1 MENLLSNNYYNKSKK
16 GLFISFE
23 GGEGVGKST
32 QIELLKTSLTKK
44 NINVLSTREPGG
56 TKEGELIRKFLVS
69 GEINSWDSYSE
80 SLLFNALRREH
91 INKIIN
97 PSLFKGDIVLCDRF
111 IDSTIVYQGVGG
123 AINETLLLSL
133 HKNFCYDLY
142 PDITF
147 FLSLDPKVGLD
158 RTLSRNNKTENRF
171 ENMGL
176 SYHQKIQD
184 GFKALS
190 DKNNKRFFEI
200 NAELSV
206 EKISNQIYDHVLGK
220 RVHTLPLLL
229 L

>member
-44 NINVLSTREPGG
+44 NFNVLSTREPGG

-69 GEINSWDSYSE
+69 GEISSWDSYSE

-123 AINETLLLSL
+123 TINQTLLLSL

-158 RTLSRNNKTENRF
+158 RNLSRNNKTENRF

-200 NAELSV
+200 NAELSI
-206 EKISNQIYDHVLGK
+206 EKISNQIYDHVISIIK
-220 RVHTLPLLL
+220 SND
-229 L
+229 

>member
-69 GEINSWDSYSE
+69 GETSSWDSYSE

-123 AINETLLLSL
+123 GINQTLLLSL

-147 FLSLDPKVGLD
+147 FLSLDPKVGID

-200 NAELSV
+200 NAELSI
-206 EKISNQIYDHVLGK
+206 EKISNQIYDHVISIIK
-220 RVHTLPLLL
+220 SND
-229 L
+229 

>member
-123 AINETLLLSL
+123 AINESLLLSL

-147 FLSLDPKVGLD
+147 FLSLDPKIGLD

-206 EKISNQIYDHVLGK
+206 EKISNQIYDHVISIIK
-220 RVHTLPLLL
+220 SND
-229 L
+229 

>member
-32 QIELLKTSLTKK
+32 QIELLKTSLTKN

-80 SLLFNALRREH
+80 SLIFNALRREH

-206 EKISNQIYDHVLGK
+206 EKISNQIYDHVISIIESND
-220 RVHTLPLLL
+220 
-229 L
+229 

>member
-44 NINVLSTREPGG
+44 NLNVLSTREPGG

-69 GEINSWDSYSE
+69 GEISSWDSYSE

-97 PSLFKGDIVLCDRF
+97 PSLLKGDIVLCDRF

-123 AINETLLLSL
+123 GINQTLLLSL

-147 FLSLDPKVGLD
+147 FLSLDPKLGID

-190 DKNNKRFFEI
+190 DKYNKRFFEI
-200 NAELSV
+200 NAELSI
-206 EKISNQIYDHVLGK
+206 EKISNQIYDHVISIIK
-220 RVHTLPLLL
+220 SND
-229 L
+229 

>member
-69 GEINSWDSYSE
+69 GEISSWDSYSE

-123 AINETLLLSL
+123 GINQTLLLSL

-147 FLSLDPKVGLD
+147 FLSLDPKVGID

-206 EKISNQIYDHVLGK
+206 EKISNQIYDHVISIIK
-220 RVHTLPLLL
+220 SNV
-229 L
+229 

>member
-1 MENLLSNNYYNKSKK
+1 MESLLSNNYNNKLKK

-32 QIELLKTSLTKK
+32 QIDLLKTSLSKK
-44 NINVLSTREPGG
+44 KFNVLCTREPGG
-56 TKEGELIRKFLVS
+56 TKEGEFIRKFLVS

-80 SLLFNALRREH
+80 LLLFNALRREH

-123 AINETLLLSL
+123 AINKTLMLSL
-133 HKNFCYDLY
+133 HKKFCYDLY

-147 FLSLDPKVGLD
+147 FLNLDPKVGLK

-171 ENMGL
+171 EKMGL
-176 SYHQKIQD
+176 LYHQKIQQA
-184 GFKALS
+184 FKALS
-190 DKNNKRFFEI
+190 NRNNKRFIEI

-206 EKISNQIYDHVLGK
+206 EEISKKIYNHIISTIKSNV
-220 RVHTLPLLL
+220 
-229 L
+229 

>member
-123 AINETLLLSL
+123 GINQTLLLSL

-147 FLSLDPKVGLD
+147 FLSLNPKVGID

-206 EKISNQIYDHVLGK
+206 EKISNQIYDHVISIIK
-220 RVHTLPLLL
+220 SND
-229 L
+229 

>member
-69 GEINSWDSYSE
+69 GEISSWDSYSE

-123 AINETLLLSL
+123 GINQTLLLSL

-147 FLSLDPKVGLD
+147 FLSLDPKIGLD

-206 EKISNQIYDHVLGK
+206 EKISNQIYDHVISIIK
-220 RVHTLPLLL
+220 SND
-229 L
+229 

>member
-69 GEINSWDSYSE
+69 GEISSWDSYSE

-123 AINETLLLSL
+123 GINQTLLLSL

-147 FLSLDPKVGLD
+147 FLSLDPKIGID

-200 NAELSV
+200 NAELSIK
-206 EKISNQIYDHVLGK
+206 KISNQIYDHVISIIK
-220 RVHTLPLLL
+220 SND
-229 L
+229 

>member
-80 SLLFNALRREH
+80 SLIFNALRREH

-123 AINETLLLSL
+123 GINQTLLLSL

-200 NAELSV
+200 NAELSI
-206 EKISNQIYDHVLGK
+206 EKISNQIYDHVISIIK
-220 RVHTLPLLL
+220 SND
-229 L
+229 

>member
-123 AINETLLLSL
+123 GINQTLLLSL

-147 FLSLDPKVGLD
+147 FLSLNPKVGID

-206 EKISNQIYDHVLGK
+206 EKNSNQIYDHVISIIK
-220 RVHTLPLLL
+220 SNV
-229 L
+229 

>member
-1 MENLLSNNYYNKSKK
+1 MSNNYYNKSKK

-69 GEINSWDSYSE
+69 GEISSWDSYSE

-123 AINETLLLSL
+123 GINQTLLLSL

-147 FLSLDPKVGLD
+147 FLSLDPKVGID
-158 RTLSRNNKTENRF
+158 RTISRNNKTENRF

-190 DKNNKRFFEI
+190 NKNNKRFFEI

-206 EKISNQIYDHVLGK
+206 EKISNQIYDHVISIIISND
-220 RVHTLPLLL
+220 
-229 L
+229 

>member
-1 MENLLSNNYYNKSKK
+1 MENLLSNNYYKKSKK

-80 SLLFNALRREH
+80 SLIFNALRREH

-206 EKISNQIYDHVLGK
+206 EKISNQIYDHVISIIK
-220 RVHTLPLLL
+220 SND
-229 L
+229 

>member
-69 GEINSWDSYSE
+69 GEINSWDAYSE

-123 AINETLLLSL
+123 GINQTLLLSL

-147 FLSLDPKVGLD
+147 FLSLDPKVGID

-206 EKISNQIYDHVLGK
+206 EKISNQIYDHVISIIK
-220 RVHTLPLLL
+220 SND
-229 L
+229 

>member
-32 QIELLKTSLTKK
+32 QIELLKTSLSKK

-123 AINETLLLSL
+123 GINQKLLLSL

-147 FLSLDPKVGLD
+147 FLSLDPKVGID
-158 RTLSRNNKTENRF
+158 RTISRNNKTENRF

-206 EKISNQIYDHVLGK
+206 EKISNQIYDHVISIIK
-220 RVHTLPLLL
+220 SND
-229 L
+229 

>member
-80 SLLFNALRREH
+80 SLIFNALRREH

-123 AINETLLLSL
+123 AINQTLLLSL

-206 EKISNQIYDHVLGK
+206 EKISNQIYDHVISIIK
-220 RVHTLPLLL
+220 SND
-229 L
+229 

>member
-32 QIELLKTSLTKK
+32 QIELLKISLTKK
-44 NINVLSTREPGG
+44 NLNVLSTREPGG

-69 GEINSWDSYSE
+69 GEISSWDSYSE

-123 AINETLLLSL
+123 GINQTLLLSL

-147 FLSLDPKVGLD
+147 FLSLDPKVGID

-206 EKISNQIYDHVLGK
+206 EKISNQIYDHVISIIK
-220 RVHTLPLLL
+220 SND
-229 L
+229 

>member
-69 GEINSWDSYSE
+69 GEINSWDAYSE

-123 AINETLLLSL
+123 GINQTLLLSL

-147 FLSLDPKVGLD
+147 FLSLDPKVGID

-200 NAELSV
+200 NAELSI
-206 EKISNQIYDHVLGK
+206 EKISNQIYDHVISIIK
-220 RVHTLPLLL
+220 SNV
-229 L
+229 

>member
-123 AINETLLLSL
+123 AINQTLLLSL

-206 EKISNQIYDHVLGK
+206 EKISNQIYDHVISIIK
-220 RVHTLPLLL
+220 SND
-229 L
+229 

>member
-69 GEINSWDSYSE
+69 GEISSWDSYSE

-123 AINETLLLSL
+123 GINQTLLLSL

-147 FLSLDPKVGLD
+147 FLSLDPKLGID

-200 NAELSV
+200 NAKLSV
-206 EKISNQIYDHVLGK
+206 EKISNQIYDHVISIIK
-220 RVHTLPLLL
+220 SNV
-229 L
+229 